1 MRPYTPVV
9 FHTRQKGVPVASH
22 RPSSS
27 RGRYTAPNLANHGGA
42 RPLHSLGYTVSHKL
56 RTTIA
61 LVLVA
66 VFAFVATATG
76 ATASNLFT
84 LINDSKTAVLGQSH
98 VKSNQVVDP
107 NAGKTVNILVLGQ
120 DTREGEAN
128 AAIGAGGSASDHQSD
143 TAMIVQISAD
153 RSYIN
158 IVSIPRDSIVDVP
171 SCNTTNGTVPER
183 HNAQFNSIFAL
194 GYSTGGDVASAASC
208 TLNAVNSLTG
218 LDISQFV
225 VADFAGLSSMID
237 AVGGV
242 DICVNQDMKDDTTGI
257 DLTQGLHHLDGVAA
271 TQYARVRHVGDG
283 TDIMRTTRQQYL
295 VKSLL
300 REASSKNLFT
310 QTNQLYQLATAGI
323 QSLKMSD
330 GLADAG
336 VLVGLAAALKNL
348 DTSKIY
354 AQTVPVTEW
363 ARDRNRVVWTK
374 DADTL
379 WKKLADSKPLTVAD
393 DSKNDDSSNNDSSD
407 ASSSTSSATPS
418 ETSSPTPSE
427 SASDQQSANSG
438 SSASASADSTPD
450 PVTGLITKADGTLVD
465 PDTGGIVDP
474 KTGTIRDPNTS
485 QAIGIADAYVNSTFC
500 AVTEK
505 E

>member
-1 MRPYTPVV
+1 M
-9 FHTRQKGVPVASH
+9 
-22 RPSSS
+22 
-27 RGRYTAPNLANHGGA
+27 ANHGGA

-61 LVLVA
+61 LALVA
-66 VFAFVATATG
+66 LFAFVATATG
-76 ATASNLFT
+76 ATASNLFA

-98 VKSNQVVDP
+98 VKSNQVIDP

-194 GYSTGGDVASAASC
+194 GYTTGGDVASAASC

-257 DLTQGLHHLDGVAA
+257 DLTQGMHHLDGVAA

-330 GLADAG
+330 GLADVG

-374 DADTL
+374 DADDL
-379 WKKLADSKPLTVAD
+379 WKKLAESKPLTVAD
-393 DSKNDDSSNNDSSD
+393 DSDSKDSSSNSKDSKDSSE
-407 ASSSTSSATPS
+407 SSSASPSETASATPS
-418 ETSSPTPSE
+418 ESSDSQQAAGSTNS
-427 SASDQQSANSG
+427 SDA
-438 SSASASADSTPD
+438 SASASADSTPD

-465 PDTGGIVDP
+465 PNTGGIVDP

>member
-1 MRPYTPVV
+1 M
-9 FHTRQKGVPVASH
+9 SH
-22 RPSSS
+22 R
-27 RGRYTAPNLANHGGA
+27 
-42 RPLHSLGYTVSHKL
+42 L

-66 VFAFVATATG
+66 IFTFVATATG
-76 ATASNLFT
+76 ATATNLFT
-84 LINDSKTAVLGQSH
+84 LINDSKTAVLGQAH
-98 VKSNQVVDP
+98 VKTNQVIDP

-128 AAIGAGGSASDHQSD
+128 AAIGAGGSATDHQSD

-153 RSYIN
+153 RSFIN
-158 IVSIPRDSIVDVP
+158 IVSIPRDSIVNAP
-171 SCNTTNGTVPER
+171 SCNTTNGTVPAR
-183 HNAQFNSIFAL
+183 YNVQFNSIFAL

-242 DICVNQDMKDDTTGI
+242 DICVNQTMKDDTTGI

-336 VLVGLAAALKNL
+336 VLVGLGAALKNL
-348 DTSKIY
+348 DTDKIY

-363 ARDRNRVVWTK
+363 SRDRNRVVWTA
-374 DADTL
+374 DADSL
-379 WKKLADSKPLTVAD
+379 WKKLADDKPLTLTD
-393 DSKNDDSSNNDSSD
+393 DSDSEDSGDSEPSD
-407 ASSSTSSATPS
+407 ESSSAA
-418 ETSSPTPSE
+418 PSE
-427 SASDQQSANSG
+427 SPSASDTPSNSPEQSN
-438 SSASASADSTPD
+438 SASPSPSDTASADSTPD
-450 PVTGLITKADGTLVD
+450 PKTGLITKADGTLVD
-465 PDTGGIVDP
+465 PNTGGIVDP
-474 KTGTIRDPNTS
+474 KTGTIRDPVTS

>member
-1 MRPYTPVV
+1 M
-9 FHTRQKGVPVASH
+9 SH
-22 RPSSS
+22 R
-27 RGRYTAPNLANHGGA
+27 
-42 RPLHSLGYTVSHKL
+42 L

-66 VFAFVATATG
+66 IFTFVATATG
-76 ATASNLFT
+76 ATATNLFT
-84 LINDSKTAVLGQSH
+84 LINDSKTAVLGQAH
-98 VKSNQVVDP
+98 VKTNQVIDP

-128 AAIGAGGSASDHQSD
+128 AAIGAGGSATDHQSD

-153 RSYIN
+153 RSFIN
-158 IVSIPRDSIVDVP
+158 IVSIPRDSIVNAP
-171 SCNTTNGTVPER
+171 SCNTTNGTVPAR
-183 HNAQFNSIFAL
+183 YNVQFNSIFAL

-242 DICVNQDMKDDTTGI
+242 DICVNQTMKDDTTGI

-336 VLVGLAAALKNL
+336 VLVGLGAALKDL
-348 DTSKIY
+348 DTAKIY

-363 ARDRNRVVWTK
+363 SRDRNRVVWTK
-374 DADTL
+374 DADSL
-379 WKKLADSKPLTVAD
+379 WKKLADDKPLTLTDDSDSEDSTAD
-393 DSKNDDSSNNDSSD
+393 DSADSS
-407 ASSSTSSATPS
+407 SSAA
-418 ETSSPTPSE
+418 PSE
-427 SASDQQSANSG
+427 SPSASDTPSNSPEQSN
-438 SSASASADSTPD
+438 SASPSPSDTASADSTPD
-450 PVTGLITKADGTLVD
+450 PKTGLITKADGTLVD
-465 PDTGGIVDP
+465 PNTGGIVDP
-474 KTGTIRDPNTS
+474 KTGTIRDPVTS